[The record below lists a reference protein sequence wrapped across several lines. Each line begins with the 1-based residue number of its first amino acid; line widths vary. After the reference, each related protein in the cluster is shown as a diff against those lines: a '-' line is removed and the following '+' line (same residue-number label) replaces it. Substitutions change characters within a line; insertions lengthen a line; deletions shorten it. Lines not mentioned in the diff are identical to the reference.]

1 MKLAKKYLIAL
12 IAFVVIIGF
21 LDTNSV
27 WNRLEIRKVN
37 DSLRQEI
44 LVYEEKSRRDS
55 LRLDELRKNPDAI
68 IHVAR
73 EQYFMKRPGEDI
85 FIVR

>member
-27 WNRLEIRKVN
+27 WKRLEIRQVN
-37 DSLRQEI
+37 DSLRHEI
-44 LVYEEKSRRDS
+44 QVYEEQSQRDS
-55 LRLDELRKNPDAI
+55 LRLDELQKNPDAI

-85 FIVR
+85 YIVK

>member
-55 LRLDELRKNPDAI
+55 LRLDELQKNPDAI

-73 EQYFMKRPGEDI
+73 EEYFMKRPGEDI
-85 FIVR
+85 YIIK

>member
-55 LRLDELRKNPDAI
+55 LRLDELQKNPHAI

-73 EQYFMKRPGEDI
+73 EEYFMKRPGADI
-85 FIVR
+85 YIVK